1 MNMIFKVFS
10 KKFFGAKKERLFR
23 TVCTDLIVFWGLS
36 MADFKTE
43 ISPSVL
49 YLTVSAFTAG
59 VMRQTLFSED
69 NAVYMENLIMLPF
82 DRRKFVFSYTA
93 AMGLY
98 TLLTKTAA
106 LLSVLLAVSSW
117 NQREIWGS
125 ILCSVNAVLT
135 TAAMFSLKKH
145 PFISIG
151 WTAAAA
157 AALLFLWSSPW
168 FTALLTFN
176 IFFSIFLL
184 EKADGYAFFR
194 GKTPRIHKIKKH
206 RRHSIW
212 IYFFRYLTTHK
223 NYLINT
229 AIMWCVAW
237 MLPVL
242 MARQR
247 ELFMIP
253 IGFAILTLNTP
264 AGILL
269 SCDPSLEQAVRV
281 LPGQKKTFCIPYCLF
296 IFLCNITADVIFLAR
311 WKLLTGD
318 VPLWMSITALF
329 FSLQSAV
336 FSLLLE
342 WFFPLR
348 NWKTESDLWHHP
360 RKYIV
365 PAVMLL
371 LAGTA
376 SFYFFHIQ

>member
-1 MNMIFKVFS
+1 
-10 KKFFGAKKERLFR
+10 
-23 TVCTDLIVFWGLS
+23 
-36 MADFKTE
+36 
-43 ISPSVL
+43 
-49 YLTVSAFTAG
+49 
-59 VMRQTLFSED
+59 
-69 NAVYMENLIMLPF
+69 
-82 DRRKFVFSYTA
+82 
-93 AMGLY
+93 
-98 TLLTKTAA
+98 
-106 LLSVLLAVSSW
+106 
-117 NQREIWGS
+117 
-125 ILCSVNAVLT
+125 
-135 TAAMFSLKKH
+135 
-145 PFISIG
+145 
-151 WTAAAA
+151 
-157 AALLFLWSSPW
+157 
-168 FTALLTFN
+168 
-176 IFFSIFLL
+176 
-184 EKADGYAFFR
+184 
-194 GKTPRIHKIKKH
+194 
-206 RRHSIW
+206 
-212 IYFFRYLTTHK
+212 
-223 NYLINT
+223 
-229 AIMWCVAW
+229 MWCVAW

-371 LAGTA
+371 LAGAA
-376 SFYFFHIQ
+376 SFHFFHIQ